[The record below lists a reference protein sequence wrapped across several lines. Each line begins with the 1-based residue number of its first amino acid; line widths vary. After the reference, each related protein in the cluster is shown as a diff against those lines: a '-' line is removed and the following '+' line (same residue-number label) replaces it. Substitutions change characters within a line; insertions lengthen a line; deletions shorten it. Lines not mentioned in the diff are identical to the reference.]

1 MRVNWPWVVFL
12 SVIAS
17 LIIGYTAFFL
27 GKVYHYVI
35 LTQQVPA
42 TSVNWSVYSRDE
54 DFFAAQANY
63 TFFVDGKQYAGLTIW
78 DDGERYPN
86 SWALE
91 NLMHSLSTQEEW
103 KVWLSTRNPAN
114 SSLQKK
120 FPTKECLSTAI
131 LWCVFAYLVMLGEYA
146 KRKRSSHGDYR
157 IKKQH
162 PRRRATASLVSS
174 GKGDE
179 SDQL

>member
-1 MRVNWPWVVFL
+1 MKPNWIWYVFL

-27 GKVYHYVI
+27 AKAYDYVL
-35 LTQQVPA
+35 LTKQVPA
-42 TSVNWSVYSRDE
+42 SSVNWSVYSRDE
-54 DFFAAQANY
+54 DVFAAQADY
-63 TFFVDGKQYAGLTIW
+63 TFSFEGKQYAGRTIW

-86 SWALE
+86 PYALE
-91 NLMHSLSTQEEW
+91 KLMNVLSTQEW
-103 KVWLSTRNPAN
+103 KVWLNSRNPAN

-120 FPTKECLSTAI
+120 FPITECVSTVI
-131 LWCVFAYLVMLGEYA
+131 LWCVFAYFVMLGEYA
-146 KRKRSSHGDYR
+146 KRKRNSHADYR
-157 IKKQH
+157 IKKPY
-162 PRRRATASLVSS
+162 PRRRATASHVSS